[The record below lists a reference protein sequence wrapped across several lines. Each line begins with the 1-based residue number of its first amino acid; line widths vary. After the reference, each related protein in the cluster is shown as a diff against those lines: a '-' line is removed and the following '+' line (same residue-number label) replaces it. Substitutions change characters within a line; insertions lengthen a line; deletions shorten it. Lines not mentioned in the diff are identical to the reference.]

1 MSPVSIYIYT
11 FDIYGDVAGNDI
23 EMLVLVWS
31 NTNSIIIEAVRK
43 ASRHS
48 KSTIHNQM
56 LWKIIIRGIKMVD
69 FFKRHFVM
77 LLIACV
83 LIVIT
88 VIVFLYLNMNKKG
101 KENYIA
107 TFHKNKNIVEE
118 ISSSLMSI
126 ENEMSI
132 LKESGQFVVSQNGKT
147 TEISE
152 YILDEET
159 KSNIERAI
167 KDMGI
172 GSINKSNTYLEF
184 VYDSNKDL
192 HSIAY
197 TTDKNQLISYT
208 NVQHLEGNWYYC
220 YIFNE

>member
-1 MSPVSIYIYT
+1 
-11 FDIYGDVAGNDI
+11 
-23 EMLVLVWS
+23 
-31 NTNSIIIEAVRK
+31 
-43 ASRHS
+43 
-48 KSTIHNQM
+48 
-56 LWKIIIRGIKMVD
+56 MVN
-69 FFKRHFVM
+69 FFKKNFVM
-77 LLIACV
+77 LLITCI

-88 VIVFLYLNMNKKG
+88 VLVFLYLNMNKKG
-101 KENYIA
+101 KDNYIDA
-107 TFHKNKNIVEE
+107 FRKNQNIVEE
-118 ISSSLMSI
+118 ISSSLMSLK
-126 ENEMSI
+126 NEMSI
-132 LKESGQFVVSQNGKT
+132 LKESGKIVVRQNGNT
-147 TEISE
+147 TDISE

-167 KDMGI
+167 RDMGI
-172 GSINKSNTYLEF
+172 RSINKSNTYLEF